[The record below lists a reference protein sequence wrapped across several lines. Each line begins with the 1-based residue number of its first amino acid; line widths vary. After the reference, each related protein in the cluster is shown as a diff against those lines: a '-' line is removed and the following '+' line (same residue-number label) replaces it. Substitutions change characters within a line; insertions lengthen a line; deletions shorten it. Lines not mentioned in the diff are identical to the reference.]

1 MRNRT
6 FVLSSHC
13 KTNHMDLYREIIQQ
27 ALQEDII
34 DTNGKLAGGDHSSMA
49 IFDDQVGMAKLL
61 VKEDGIIAGV
71 SIAEEIFNVVDPKI
85 KVELFIRDGD
95 AVKYGDI
102 VLKADGNIQSLL
114 RAERVVLN
122 FMQRMSGIATTTHQY
137 VEAIKGTNCKVLDTR
152 KTTPNLRAIEKWAV
166 RIGGGVNHR
175 FGLFDMIMLKDNHVD
190 FAGGI
195 EPAITKANEYLIKN
209 NLNIPIEI
217 ETRNLDEVRKVLT
230 IGGVQRIMLDNFSCA
245 MVNEAV
251 MLINHQ
257 YETEASGG
265 ITLSTIRA
273 YAVTGVDYISVGALT
288 HSVKSLD
295 LSFKATL
302 QVSIK

>member
-1 MRNRT
+1 MGL
-6 FVLSSHC
+6 F
-13 KTNHMDLYREIIQQ
+13 KEIIQQ
-27 ALQEDII
+27 ALREDIV
-34 DTNGKLAGGDHSSMA
+34 DLSGQLAGGDHSSKA
-49 IFDDQVGMAKLL
+49 IFDEQEGIAKLL
-61 VKEDGIIAGV
+61 VKENGIIAGV
-71 SIAEEIFNVVDPKI
+71 SLAREIFKEVDPEI
-85 KVELFIRDGD
+85 SLDVLINDGD
-95 AVKYGDI
+95 AVQHGDI
-102 VLKADGNIQSLL
+102 VLMARGHIQSLL

-137 VEAIKGTNCKVLDTR
+137 VEAIQGTPCKVLDTR

-175 FGLFDMIMLKDNHVD
+175 FGLFDMMMLKDNHVD

-195 EPAITKANEYLIKN
+195 RAAITKANAYLIKN
-209 NLNIPIEI
+209 NLPIAIEI
-217 ETRNLDEVRKVLT
+217 ETRNLTEVREVLDNV
-230 IGGVQRIMLDNFSCA
+230 GVQRIMLDNFSPTE
-245 MVNEAV
+245 VREAV
-251 MLINHQ
+251 QLINRR

-273 YAVTGVDYISVGALT
+273 YAETGVDYISVGALT

-302 QVSIK
+302 QP